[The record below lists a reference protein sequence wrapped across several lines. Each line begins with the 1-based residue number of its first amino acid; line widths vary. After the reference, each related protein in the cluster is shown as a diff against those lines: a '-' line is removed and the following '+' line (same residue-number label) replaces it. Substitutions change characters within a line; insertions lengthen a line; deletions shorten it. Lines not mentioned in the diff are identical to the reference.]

1 MSHFPRSLRYSAN
14 SAVES
19 SGIGMPKM
27 ASQHVQTTAPATI
40 EHSWITNRALTLR
53 NGEPLQ
59 KRSGSTNSR
68 MPHTKRPTQNHESTV
83 PKTNAQRGVP
93 ISSRARKRPRL
104 RIGNICV
111 AAKAMIQGSMHKS
124 ITSISTAIE
133 STSLFLSNTSNCSAM
148 RPMTP
153 GEARARLGHSRAKLR
168 QSSDARE
175 SKSPSFTRRRIP
187 QEPVRFNGALAR
199 SSFSVV
205 SMSSMTSTPG
215 ERLVASRD
223 ATASEPLQSQA

>member
-59 KRSGSTNSR
+59 KRSGSTNS
-68 MPHTKRPTQNHESTV
+68 KRPTQNHESTV